1 MSFLSNTL
9 YNLNQYIRERL
20 GHSRE
25 ASGQRLSHQ
34 QSLTEGTAEDA
45 ASSSSTTVDIQSL
58 LPPEIL
64 LNIFAY
70 LNAQDLCSC
79 ACVSRHFNQIGS
91 DELLWQFLLNR
102 DLPTW
107 SRLSRDRN
115 PDSLIGQVS
124 SKEVYIRC
132 CPMVRQNTPPAAWY
146 LPGGLGYERVR
157 QYLSKRWKRNPKFAL
172 LGSGIES
179 RRTSKL
185 VYSLVHNRLGQQ
197 FEPINMINGVDGI
210 GSGIT
215 YRMTSDDG
223 GSYVFDLLT
232 LYSCRREDAR
242 GSWAKR
248 NGFEPA
254 SCCSCS
260 RPRAAPMPEKGIGAR
275 RRRDSRVDGG
285 TRLELDGLIYTVDAE
300 SSPQEVA
307 ESQPELEA
315 FAAALQP
322 NRPVLVL
329 PLIGRSDN
337 CRTVSC
343 MQTIQALKLGQLP
356 NPWCVQASDS
366 RELSAM
372 AQSLRHCDNAI
383 LASSGKSFGCVCRQA
398 ASWSRS
404 IGGQQRSTAARAL
417 PRRSIRCRQDSM
429 WARQAAGGAPRSRC
443 LQESS
448 SIEWTEMPPPPPP
461 PMPSGLGVVDDGS
474 IKCARDTGL
483 GSWPTR
489 MCDWTDSQRLF
500 NSASSMGAG
509 EACNASA
516 ESVDSDCQASRNSR
530 QTASNLLL
538 ITGFPGALLLKE
550 EPPLAPPPPE
560 SNSFDFDLPN
570 TAERRLRNISV
581 VI

>member
-232 LYSCRREDAR
+232 LYSCRREDRERQLGEAQRVRASILLQLQPAAGGADAGEGDR
-242 GSWAKR
+242 GEATAGQQS
-248 NGFEPA
+248 
-254 SCCSCS
+254 
-260 RPRAAPMPEKGIGAR
+260 R
-275 RRRDSRVDGG
+275 RRYQVIPTI

-372 AQSLRHCDNAI
+372 AQSL
-383 LASSGKSFGCVCRQA
+383 V
-398 ASWSRS
+398 W
-404 IGGQQRSTAARAL
+404 
-417 PRRSIRCRQDSM
+417 M
-429 WARQAAGGAPRSRC
+429 
-443 LQESS
+443 
-448 SIEWTEMPPPPPP
+448 
-461 PMPSGLGVVDDGS
+461 
-474 IKCARDTGL
+474 
-483 GSWPTR
+483 
-489 MCDWTDSQRLF
+489 
-500 NSASSMGAG
+500 MGH
-509 EACNASA
+509 
-516 ESVDSDCQASRNSR
+516 
-530 QTASNLLL
+530 T
-538 ITGFPGALLLKE
+538 
-550 EPPLAPPPPE
+550 
-560 SNSFDFDLPN
+560 
-570 TAERRLRNISV
+570 
-581 VI
+581 